1 MKLPNFLVAGV
12 PKAGTTSL
20 WKNLRQHPDVFLPK
34 VKEPR
39 FFIDAPDGWV
49 RSKRIETLD
58 AYRSLFEPVTSE
70 TAVGEVSP
78 GYFPSQKAP
87 GRIRETLGCPKVILV
102 LRNPVERAFS
112 HFVFSLQKGLEPET
126 ATFESAIED
135 ETVRVGDSVRHR
147 PYVYIGFYYQHL
159 QRWTSLFNRSS
170 IKLLFFEDLKDDE
183 VAFTQEVYDFL
194 DVDDSFEPDTGIKY
208 AKSGIPRSRHL
219 HSVLTDTGRLR
230 TKVKRWCRDWIL
242 DDIRSLLSPFRE
254 KLKNWNLD
262 KPELPDRQYREL
274 AEQYRS
280 DVHQLENEIGR
291 NLSHWLEPSSRP
303 Q

>member
-12 PKAGTTSL
+12 PKAGTTNL

-39 FFIDAPDGWV
+39 FFIDAPEGWV
-49 RSKRIETLD
+49 RSKQIGSLD
-58 AYRSLFEPVTSE
+58 SYRSLFEPATSE
-70 TAVGEVSP
+70 AAIGEVSP
-78 GYFPSQKAP
+78 GYFSSRKAP
-87 GRIRETLGCPKVILV
+87 DRIRETLGHPKIILV

-112 HFVFSLQKGLEPET
+112 HFVFSLRKGLEPDM
-126 ATFESAIED
+126 ATFESAIEN

-147 PYVYIGFYYQHL
+147 PYVNIGFYYQHL
-159 QRWTSLFNRSS
+159 QRWTSIFNRNS

-183 VAFTQEVYDFL
+183 VAFTQRVYDFL
-194 DVDDSFEPDTGIKY
+194 GVDDSFEPDIGVKY
-208 AKSGIPRSRHL
+208 AKSGIPRSRRL
-219 HSVLTDTGRLR
+219 HSALTEAGRLR
-230 TKVKRWCRDWIL
+230 MRLKRWCPDWIL
-242 DDIRSLLSPFRE
+242 DVLRDLFDPFRA

-280 DVHQLENEIGR
+280 DVHQLENETER